1 MQIEDSARKH
11 GISDEA
17 MQHAADNPVR
27 IIEQE
32 YDGEIRQLILATDQ
46 AGRWLEV
53 VVITDEPVRIIHA
66 DRMRKKFREYLTK
79 E

>member
-17 MQHAADNPVR
+17 MLHAVANALR

-32 YDGEIRQLILATDQ
+32 YDGEIRQLILGADHS
-46 AGRWLEV
+46 ARLLEIV
-53 VVITDEPVRIIHA
+53 VCTDEPVRIIHA
-66 DRMRKKFREYLTK
+66 DVMRPKFYNYL
-79 E
+79 

>member
-1 MQIEDSARKH
+1 
-11 GISDEA
+11 